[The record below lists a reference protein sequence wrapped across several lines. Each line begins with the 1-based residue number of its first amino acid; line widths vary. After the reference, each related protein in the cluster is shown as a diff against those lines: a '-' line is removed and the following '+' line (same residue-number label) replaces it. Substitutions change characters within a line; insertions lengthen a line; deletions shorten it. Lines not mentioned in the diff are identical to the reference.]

1 MKKTM
6 LTVDELVQY
15 MKDKG
20 IQFTITTDEDAK
32 KHLCAHNNYFKL
44 RDLGE
49 LFNFNV
55 SWDGNLNTI
64 IIDSSASYTP

>member
-1 MKKTM
+1 MKKPM

-32 KHLCAHNNYFKL
+32 SICVHII
-44 RDLGE
+44 
-49 LFNFNV
+49 
-55 SWDGNLNTI
+55 TI
-64 IIDSSASYTP
+64 SS